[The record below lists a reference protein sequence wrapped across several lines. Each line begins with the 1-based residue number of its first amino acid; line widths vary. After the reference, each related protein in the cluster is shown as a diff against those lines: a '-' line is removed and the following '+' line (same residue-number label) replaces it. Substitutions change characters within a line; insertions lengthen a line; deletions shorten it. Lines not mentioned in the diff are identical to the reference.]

1 MTAITVTLVAPNM
14 HRVAQGGRYWIVDL
28 AAVPVV
34 RNELGQKIDPSGTLG
49 QKPIRAAEGAS

>member
-1 MTAITVTLVAPNM
+1 MTAM
-14 HRVAQGGRYWIVDL
+14 HRVAQDWIVDL

-49 QKPIRAAEGAS
+49 QKLIRAAEGAS